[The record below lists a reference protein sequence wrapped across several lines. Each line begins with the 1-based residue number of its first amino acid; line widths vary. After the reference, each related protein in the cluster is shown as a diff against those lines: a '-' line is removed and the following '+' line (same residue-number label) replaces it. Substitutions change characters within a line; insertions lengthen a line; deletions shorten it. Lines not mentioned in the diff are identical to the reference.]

1 MECND
6 FTGVPVRLQ
15 DTGKTVGVVA
25 DLVVSL
31 GSGKLTGFLVRSGTI
46 FKKLRF
52 LSACDILHRS
62 VYGIIIANSSVLKPY
77 QDTQD
82 LRWQNDLRGK
92 KVYDMGGKTI
102 GSIYNLEFS
111 AELTHIANVV
121 VTDGIAQDVAG
132 GRRTF
137 RTDELQK
144 GQNGF
149 IERSKQ
155 QCQAKD
161 LPQD

>member
-1 MECND
+1 MECQD

-25 DLVVSL
+25 DLVISL
-31 GSGKLTGFLVRSGTI
+31 GSGTLTGFLVRSGVLI
-46 FKKLRF
+46 KKTRF
-52 LSACDILHRS
+52 LKAADILRLS
-62 VYGIIIANSSVLKPY
+62 VYGIDIPSTAVLHPY

-82 LRWQNDLRGK
+82 VRWQENLRGK
-92 KVYDMGGKTI
+92 KVYDICGKTI

-111 AELTHIANVV
+111 SELTHIAGVI

-132 GRRTF
+132 GRRTLQ
-137 RTDELQK
+137 TDELQACK
-144 GQNGF
+144 NGF

-155 QCQAKD
+155 T
-161 LPQD
+161 

>member
-31 GSGKLTGFLVRSGTI
+31 GSGRLTGFLIRSGTI
-46 FKKLRF
+46 VKKTRF
-52 LSACDILHRS
+52 LSACDVLHQS
-62 VYGIIIANSSVLKPY
+62 VYGITIADIAVLKPY

-111 AELTHIANVV
+111 KELTHIANIV
-121 VTDGIAQDVAG
+121 VTDGIAQDVTG
-132 GRRTF
+132 GRRTL
-137 RTDELQK
+137 RTDELQACK
-144 GQNGF
+144 NGF
-149 IERSKQ
+149 MERSKQ
-155 QCQAKD
+155 Q
-161 LPQD
+161 